1 MIQFFIQ
8 GLKRG
13 GFGDDKSFVA
23 VVLQDDGE
31 EVRVSVDEVFTR
43 GSLLHDI

>member
-8 GLKRG
+8 GLERG
-13 GFGDDKSFVA
+13 GFGGDKSFVA

-31 EVRVSVDEVFTR
+31 
-43 GSLLHDI
+43 